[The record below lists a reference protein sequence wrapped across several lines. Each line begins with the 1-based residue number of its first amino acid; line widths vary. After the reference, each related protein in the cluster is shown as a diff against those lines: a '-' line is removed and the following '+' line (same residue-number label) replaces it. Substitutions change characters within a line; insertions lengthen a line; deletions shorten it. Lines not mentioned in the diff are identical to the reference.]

1 MDDPRE
7 WVRLAFL
14 VFFVL
19 GTLVVGAIYWVRGKL
34 GLTGADLLSLFGE
47 QPLCEVDALFELDHL
62 LPMPMLHLRHPIVET
77 IDRRRIGPTGPQ
89 SFHPVAV
96 KDRDGRGTDDQSA
109 DHGRHGRRR
118 LLPRAADACQERPD
132 REPIA
137 D

>member
-34 GLTGADLLSLFGE
+34 GLTGADLLSLFGK
-47 QPLCEVDALFELDHL
+47 QPLCEVDALFELGHL
-62 LPMPMLHLRHPIVET
+62 FPMPIFHLRHPIVET
-77 IDRRRIGPTGPQ
+77 TDRRRIGPTGPQ
-89 SFHPVAV
+89 SFHSVAV

-109 DHGRHGRRR
+109 DHGRRR
-118 LLPRAADACQERPD
+118 LLLPSADACQEPPE
-132 REPIA
+132 REPP
-137 D
+137 DD

>member
-47 QPLCEVDALFELDHL
+47 QPLRELDALLKLDHL
-62 LPMPMLHLRHPIVET
+62 FPMAIFHLRHPIFET
-77 IDRRRIGPTGPQ
+77 VDRCRIDLTDPRFFHFMTDPRRDSRT
-89 SFHPVAV
+89 S
-96 KDRDGRGTDDQSA
+96 DDQSEQPGA
-109 DHGRHGRRR
+109 
-118 LLPRAADACQERPD
+118 
-132 REPIA
+132 
-137 D
+137 